1 MNEDR
6 PGQDQIGGPRG
17 EPTRGQVPPGLTSRL
32 GISRLGD
39 PEMGAG
45 LDAIVRFQHH
55 RTVLPAANRIP
66 WRLSLL
72 VLVVAK
78 CNSQTASVGTL
89 HLLMWGLRGRTPRA
103 LLQAWLTGVSP
114 ADLISSRMDPQLE
127 TTIRLAAA
135 EQLVELTA
143 TGRVHLL
150 ERGKE
155 LAALIDAES
164 SLLAAEKEA
173 LSSIRPLNDR
183 SIAMRMGGALDG
195 T

>member
-1 MNEDR
+1 
-6 PGQDQIGGPRG
+6 
-17 EPTRGQVPPGLTSRL
+17 
-32 GISRLGD
+32 
-39 PEMGAG
+39 
-45 LDAIVRFQHH
+45 
-55 RTVLPAANRIP
+55 
-66 WRLSLL
+66 
-72 VLVVAK
+72 
-78 CNSQTASVGTL
+78 
-89 HLLMWGLRGRTPRA
+89 
-103 LLQAWLTGVSP
+103 
-114 ADLISSRMDPQLE
+114 MDPQLE